1 MTRLLLVDNF
11 DSFTFNLHHLFGQL
25 PDVSVTVRR
34 NDEPFIADLDGGH
47 YDGLII
53 SPGPG
58 TPDDR
63 DYFGHCSDAI
73 LRFGPKGFPILGV
86 CLGFQG
92 IALAYGA
99 KLKRAAY
106 PMHGKTTRLHILRD
120 SGVLEGIPDDTP
132 VMRYHSIMIDPEGP
146 FPEELI
152 VTAETAEDEKV
163 LIENGREIMAVEHR
177 SQRVYGVQ
185 FHPESF
191 GTECGIDLA
200 RRFVDIV
207 RTQ

>member
-25 PDVSVTVRR
+25 NDVQVTVRR
-34 NDEPFIADLDGGH
+34 NNEPFIAELADGQ
-47 YDGLII
+47 YDALLI

-58 TPDDR
+58 SPDDEA
-63 DYFGHCSDAI
+63 YFGNCMAAI
-73 LRFGPKGFPILGV
+73 RQFGPQGFPILGV

-106 PMHGKTTRLHILRD
+106 PMHGKTTQLHILRD
-120 SGVLEGIPDDTP
+120 QGILQGIPDDTP
-132 VMRYHSIMIDPEGP
+132 VMRYHSIMIDPDQP
-146 FPEELI
+146 FPAELI
-152 VTAETAEDEKV
+152 VTAETTAGEPSIAK
-163 LIENGREIMAVEHR
+163 NGREIMAIQHKTDN
-177 SQRVYGVQ
+177 VYGVQ

-191 GTECGIDLA
+191 GTECGTDVAQRFID
-200 RRFVDIV
+200 VV
-207 RTQ
+207 RKR

>member
-25 PDVSVTVRR
+25 NDVEVTVRR
-34 NDEPFIADLDGGH
+34 NNEPFIAELADGR
-47 YDGLII
+47 YDALLI

-58 TPDDR
+58 SPDDQA
-63 DYFGHCSDAI
+63 YFGNCMSAI
-73 LRFGPKGFPILGV
+73 QQFGPQGFPILGV

-99 KLKRAAY
+99 KLKRAVY
-106 PMHGKTTRLHILRD
+106 PMHGKTTRLHILHD
-120 SGVLEGIPDDTP
+120 QGVLQGIPDDTP
-132 VMRYHSIMIDPEGP
+132 VMRYHSIMIDPEQP
-146 FPEELI
+146 FPSELI
-152 VTAETAEDEKV
+152 VTAETTTGEPSIAK
-163 LIENGREIMAVEHR
+163 NGREIMAIQH
-177 SQRVYGVQ
+177 QTDNVYGVQ

-200 RRFVDIV
+200 RRFIDIT
-207 RTQ
+207 RTR